1 MDSGGS
7 PQAQTAAQGSHS
19 VGKEKMSR
27 DRQGQDSSETQSC
40 YPSIAQKG
48 ERKRKL
54 QDTSWLYLP
63 RSQAFFILTSKIPA
77 YFLLSAGNTMW
88 TPRRHLTKVYW
99 AKNFVRPLW
108 RLPPH
113 ELGTHWTWYNH
124 YNKWFKSKEKGTVS
138 SSLPR
143 YDSVVR
149 KFLTGDSGLK
159 KLSLPLET

>member
-1 MDSGGS
+1 MCLPQCCGLWGS

-63 RSQAFFILTSKIPA
+63 RSQAFFILTSKIP
-77 YFLLSAGNTMW
+77 LISLSQQATQCG
-88 TPRRHLTKVYW
+88 
-99 AKNFVRPLW
+99 PL
-108 RLPPH
+108 
-113 ELGTHWTWYNH
+113 G
-124 YNKWFKSKEKGTVS
+124 GI
-138 SSLPR
+138 
-143 YDSVVR
+143 
-149 KFLTGDSGLK
+149 
-159 KLSLPLET
+159 